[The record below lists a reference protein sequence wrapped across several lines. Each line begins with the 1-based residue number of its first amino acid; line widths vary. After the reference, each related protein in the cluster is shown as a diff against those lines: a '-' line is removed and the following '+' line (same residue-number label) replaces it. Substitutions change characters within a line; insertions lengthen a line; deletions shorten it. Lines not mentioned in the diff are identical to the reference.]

1 MSSTQ
6 VNAIERNTKIVL
18 NVNALL
24 LDEIRQKYQARKEL
38 RDLRERPNYIPGTEI
53 SAFMSPEYSEN
64 QTQRQEWKLRNN
76 VNKPIINNNNTDNI
90 LGNGDFKKNSTLYVT
105 ANNSLQYSQVSENLP
120 KSLRNVNDS
129 LQLAKNR
136 KIKQNKI
143 YNPNYYK
150 LFKNA
155 FNSTETSD
163 NSSIISFSSEF

>member
-6 VNAIERNTKIVL
+6 VKPIETNTIKVL
-18 NVNALL
+18 DVNALL

-64 QTQRQEWKLRNN
+64 QTPRQEWRILNDASPK
-76 VNKPIINNNNTDNI
+76 NI
-90 LGNGDFKKNSTLYVT
+90 LGNGDTLSKLYNKNFTQSITV
-105 ANNSLQYSQVSENLP
+105 NNSLQYSQVSENLP